1 MSSAAAQKTAVAE
14 FVATTNCTSAQA
26 KRYLQSAAWNMNN
39 AVNAFFESGDTPQG
53 AAPAAPVGS
62 KSGSDVK
69 AIEAEF
75 VRLAGGDP
83 AAETL
88 STDGLL
94 NLATELDV
102 DLDNL

>member
-1 MSSAAAQKTAVAE
+1 MSSAAAQRTAVAD

-26 KRYLQSAAWNMNN
+26 KKYLQASAWNMNN

-53 AAPAAPVGS
+53 AAPVAP
-62 KSGSDVK
+62 KSGADVK

-88 STDGLL
+88 TTDGLL

-102 DLDNL
+102 DLENL